1 MKTLGLKT
9 FVMLGAG
16 VVSLALASAAHAQA
30 MRAPYGNAV
39 TLEMA
44 KKCVAAAEAESK
56 KNNWNMAI
64 AVIDSGGHLMAFE
77 RMDNTQLGSIRV
89 AIDKAR
95 TANNFRR
102 PSKAFEDAL
111 AGGRQA
117 ILGLH
122 GATPLEG
129 GIPLV
134 LDGKIIGAIG
144 VSGELAGQDG
154 QVAKACA
161 DNIGK

>member
-1 MKTLGLKT
+1 MKTLGLIA
-9 FVMLGAG
+9 VG
-16 VVSLALASAAHAQA
+16 VTLFGFAEVAHAQ
-30 MRAPYGNAV
+30 MRVPYSNAL
-39 TLEMA
+39 TLDMA

-64 AVIDSGGHLMAFE
+64 VVVDSGGSLLAFE
-77 RMDNTQLGSIRV
+77 KMDNTQLGSVRV

-95 TANNFRR
+95 SANNFRR
-102 PSKAFEDAL
+102 PSKVFEDAL

-134 LDGKIIGAIG
+134 LDGKIAGAVG
-144 VSGELAGQDG
+144 VSGELAAQDG

>member
-1 MKTLGLKT
+1 MKTLVVAGL
-9 FVMLGAG
+9 A
-16 VVSLALASAAHAQA
+16 VVGLAFALSAHAQ
-30 MRAPYGNAV
+30 MRVPYNNTL

-44 KKCVAAAEAESK
+44 KKCVAAAEAEAK
-56 KNNWNMAI
+56 KNSWNMAI
-64 AVIDSGGHLMAFE
+64 AIVDSGGNLVALE
-77 RMDNTQLGSIRV
+77 KMDNTQLGSIRV

-102 PSKAFEDAL
+102 PSKALEDAV
-111 AGGRQA
+111 AGGRNA
-117 ILGLH
+117 LLGLH

-134 LDGKIIGAIG
+134 QDGKIIGAIG

-154 QVAKACA
+154 QTAKACV
-161 DNIGK
+161 DNLGK